1 MIPMFGRKK
10 KKEEDQSLCHKCGGY
25 VKRKVAR
32 KAVLHTAAFLIAPG
46 IGNAVVEIGARVL
59 DAADL
64 ADTFGD

>member
-1 MIPMFGRKK
+1 MFGRKNK
-10 KKEEDQSLCHKCGGY
+10 KKDRSFCRKCGGY

-32 KAVLHTAAFLIAPG
+32 KVVLHTAAALIAPG
-46 IGNAVVEIGARVL
+46 VGNAVVEIAARAL